1 MKLWESA
8 DSNAPLEKHLKIKID
23 VALSLAFGGR
33 EEREDVNARAHL
45 LAAHQE
51 DVGKPILV
59 DPRADLIY

>member
-1 MKLWESA
+1 MQIL
-8 DSNAPLEKHLKIKID
+8 DAPLEKYLKIKID

-33 EEREDVNARAHL
+33 EEGKGVNARAHL

-59 DPRADLIY
+59 DLRAGLTYQQS